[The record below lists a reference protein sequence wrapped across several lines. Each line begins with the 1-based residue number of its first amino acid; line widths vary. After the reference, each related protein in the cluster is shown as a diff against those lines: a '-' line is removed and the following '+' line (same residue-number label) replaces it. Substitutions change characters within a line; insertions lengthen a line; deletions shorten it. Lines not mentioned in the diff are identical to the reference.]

1 MTQRILITGAT
12 SGIGKELALQYAAEG
27 VILGLTGRREALLS
41 ELAEACRRKGARAEA
56 YTEDVSDGPGMK
68 AMAEA
73 FLEAAGGIDLVIA
86 NAGMGTPDDLESGD
100 PSRMSRLL
108 TVNINGVINTIV
120 PFVPRMKAQGSGHV
134 VAIASIAGARA
145 LPHHTTYSATKAC
158 VRMLM
163 DEGDK
168 PKQRTHRVYRVV
180 PNLPEMVVDEG
191 SVLFGMA
198 GLEVEKP
205 VAGFSLPMD
214 FRTES
219 STRALLFTQQR
230 EASVATAD
238 S

>member
-1 MTQRILITGAT
+1 VRAIPAGGGET
-12 SGIGKELALQYAAEG
+12 SYPGKIVAVA
-27 VILGLTGRREALLS
+27 
-41 ELAEACRRKGARAEA
+41 
-56 YTEDVSDGPGMK
+56 
-68 AMAEA
+68 
-73 FLEAAGGIDLVIA
+73 AAGDKYDVKFDDEQEVDEGLSTHDIFTAAQRRRRHDGRSAAQQKQNRSDTDSFMEKRGGLSRGTQVAYAQLIGS
-86 NAGMGTPDDLESGD
+86 AGLGQL
-100 PSRMSRLL
+100 
-108 TVNINGVINTIV
+108 
-120 PFVPRMKAQGSGHV
+120 
-134 VAIASIAGARA
+134 
-145 LPHHTTYSATKAC
+145 C

-191 SVLFGMA
+191 SVLFGMV

-230 EASVATAD
+230 EASVAAAD